1 MSYLMLTFTLIIAVL
16 LIIRKKM
23 KGVSCSVDRDMTGEV
38 VVITGSN
45 TGIGLETA
53 KHLAK
58 RNATIIMGCRDMQ
71 KAKQAVAQIM
81 QETQN
86 KAKIEL
92 FQLDLSDLDSI
103 RTFVKSVK
111 SKFDQITILINNAGL
126 FGLIEK
132 RVTKQ
137 NFEMIFGTN
146 YIGTFY
152 LTEQLLSLFKKENQ
166 NRILNVVSY
175 IQKFD
180 SPDYSFFDSNKKY
193 EHIKAYF
200 QSKYYLTL
208 YSLYLNE
215 QYQDSLNLK
224 SVSIHPGVIDTEITR
239 NLCSSIKI
247 INIFLNSFLRYIY
260 TFFIKTPIEGAQT
273 TLHTALINFNQLAG
287 GKYYKEC
294 KVEELKQITIKYAKE
309 TYNFTNDFLSKLK
322 Y

>member
-1 MSYLMLTFTLIIAVL
+1 
-16 LIIRKKM
+16 
-23 KGVSCSVDRDMTGEV
+23 MTGEV

-53 KHLAK
+53 KQLAK

-71 KAKQAVAQIM
+71 KAKQAIVQIM

-86 KAKIEL
+86 KARVEL
-92 FQLDLSDLDSI
+92 FQLDLADLDNI
-103 RTFVKSVK
+103 AAFVKSVK

-137 NFEMIFGTN
+137 NFETIFGTN

-166 NRILNVVSY
+166 NRVLNVVSY

-180 SPDYSFFDSNKKY
+180 SPDYSFFDTNKKY
-193 EHIKAYF
+193 EHIKTYF
-200 QSKYYLTL
+200 SSKYFLTL
-208 YSLYLNE
+208 YTLYLNE

-224 SVSIHPGVIDTEITR
+224 AVAIHPGVVDTEITR
-239 NLCSSIKI
+239 NLSSSIKI
-247 INIFLNSFLRYIY
+247 INIILNSFLRYMY
-260 TFFIKTPIEGAQT
+260 TFFIKTPIEGAQS
-273 TLHTALINFNQLAG
+273 TLHTALANFNNLAG
-287 GKYYKEC
+287 GKYYEEC
-294 KVEELKQITIKYAKE
+294 QVKELKQITIKYAQE
-309 TYNFTNDFLSKLK
+309 SYSFTKNFLSKLK

>member
-1 MSYLMLTFTLIIAVL
+1 
-16 LIIRKKM
+16 
-23 KGVSCSVDRDMTGEV
+23 MTGEI

-53 KHLAK
+53 KQLAK

-71 KAKQAVAQIM
+71 KAKQAVDQIM

-86 KAKIEL
+86 KAKVEL

-103 RTFVKSVK
+103 ATFVKSIK

-152 LTEQLLSLFKKENQ
+152 LTEQLLSLFKKQNQ
-166 NRILNVVSY
+166 NRVLNVVSY
-175 IQKFD
+175 IKQFD
-180 SPDYSFFDSNKKY
+180 TPDYSFFDSNKKY
-193 EHIKAYF
+193 EHIKSYF
-200 QSKYYLTL
+200 ISKYFLTL
-208 YSLYLNE
+208 YTLYLNE

-224 SVSIHPGVIDTEITR
+224 AVSIHPGVIDTEITR
-239 NLCSSIKI
+239 NLSSSIKI
-247 INIFLNSFLRYIY
+247 INIFLNTFLRNIY
-260 TFFIKTPIEGAQT
+260 TFFIKTPIEGAQC
-273 TLHTALINFNQLAG
+273 TLHTALVSFNNLAG

-294 KVEELKQITIKYAKE
+294 QVNELKQITIKYAQESYSFTK
-309 TYNFTNDFLSKLK
+309 NFLQKLK